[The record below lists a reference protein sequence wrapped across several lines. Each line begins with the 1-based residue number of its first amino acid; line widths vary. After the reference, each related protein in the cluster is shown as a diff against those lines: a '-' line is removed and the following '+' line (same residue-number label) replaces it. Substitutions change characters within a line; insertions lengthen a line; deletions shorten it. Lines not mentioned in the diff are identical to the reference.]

1 MKNPEISVIMGIYN
15 CADTLSEAI
24 ESVLGQTMS
33 EWELI
38 MCDDGS
44 SDATSEVAEFYIKK
58 YPERMVLLKNKENR
72 GLNYTLNRCLKMAT
86 GKYIARMDGDD
97 ICLPERFAVEY
108 EILEKEK
115 VISIVSTDMGYF
127 DETGI
132 WGNISHPEYPKKEDF
147 LHGSPFCHAPCMVR
161 KEAYDAVK
169 GYTEKKRL
177 LRVEDYHLWIKM
189 YEVGYRGKN
198 IPKQLYL
205 MRDDKA
211 AYKRRKFRYR
221 VNEAYVRGMAVR
233 KLGLP
238 ISGYLYAIQPII
250 IGILPKESGWSH
262 YAYSV
267 EFAYA
272 DKKRY
277 LCKNGDDPFMQ
288 LFVKDY
294 ILRESCSSCH
304 FKGYH
309 RVSDITLGDF
319 WGIWNINPK
328 MDDNKGTSLILTHT
342 AKGEKMMNAVSE
354 NIKCEQV
361 YLEQAAREN
370 PSLLRSSV
378 HKQNRDIVLKTIES
392 ENFQEILPLLQVK
405 QPQRRSKKE
414 IIKRVLKKLCGLG

>member
-15 CADTLSEAI
+15 CTDTLSEAI

-250 IGILPKESGWSH
+250 IGILPKVVYDYFH
-262 YAYSV
+262 
-267 EFAYA
+267 
-272 DKKRY
+272 KR
-277 LCKNGDDPFMQ
+277 K
-288 LFVKDY
+288 
-294 ILRESCSSCH
+294 
-304 FKGYH
+304 
-309 RVSDITLGDF
+309 
-319 WGIWNINPK
+319 
-328 MDDNKGTSLILTHT
+328 
-342 AKGEKMMNAVSE
+342 
-354 NIKCEQV
+354 
-361 YLEQAAREN
+361 LER
-370 PSLLRSSV
+370 
-378 HKQNRDIVLKTIES
+378 K
-392 ENFQEILPLLQVK
+392 
-405 QPQRRSKKE
+405 
-414 IIKRVLKKLCGLG
+414 

>member
-1 MKNPEISVIMGIYN
+1 MGAYMKNPEISVIMGIYN

-211 AYKRRKFRYR
+211 AYKRRKFRYG

-250 IGILPKESGWSH
+250 IGILPKVVYDYFHKRKLESNS
-262 YAYSV
+262 
-267 EFAYA
+267 
-272 DKKRY
+272 KKNNV
-277 LCKNGDDPFMQ
+277 CKN
-288 LFVKDY
+288 K
-294 ILRESCSSCH
+294 
-304 FKGYH
+304 
-309 RVSDITLGDF
+309 
-319 WGIWNINPK
+319 
-328 MDDNKGTSLILTHT
+328 
-342 AKGEKMMNAVSE
+342 
-354 NIKCEQV
+354 
-361 YLEQAAREN
+361 
-370 PSLLRSSV
+370 
-378 HKQNRDIVLKTIES
+378 
-392 ENFQEILPLLQVK
+392 
-405 QPQRRSKKE
+405 
-414 IIKRVLKKLCGLG
+414 